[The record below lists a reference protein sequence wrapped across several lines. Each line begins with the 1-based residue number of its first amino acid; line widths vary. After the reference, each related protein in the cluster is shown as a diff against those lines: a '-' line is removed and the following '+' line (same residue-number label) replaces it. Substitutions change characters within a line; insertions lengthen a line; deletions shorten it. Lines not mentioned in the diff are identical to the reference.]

1 MSTINEIHRRVFDVL
16 MEHHYREK
24 EAGREFYF
32 LTEISSSEPIGYH
45 IDQNNPYKTGIAIRL
60 CGRDSWQF
68 LITLFITEEERV
80 FICGYKNQQNDKIQ
94 ALAES
99 ILEQVEVYNFKNIN
113 YNIQSYGFEIN
124 NTSSFENKIDSFLKS
139 IWPILN
145 NIVLLFIEEN
155 KKNVFQWR
163 NITYQQNYIEDY
175 SYLLFNQEEFQNY
188 INQSPF
194 YTPPSEIFKKD
205 LALKDL
211 EVYNFKGIKR
221 ILIKNLPKNT
231 RWIFLTG
238 ENGFGKTSLLQA
250 IAAGLYGRFDGN
262 GNELIA
268 TESLISTVYYVINNE
283 IVNNSNDARKDASQT
298 RLVDYIA
305 TYGSS
310 RLQISAKTTKEDLE
324 KQSPPTYSLFNTDGV
339 LLDVEQR
346 LKDTKA
352 YIPDEFNQIVNI
364 FQTLMPNLAK
374 IEIETSNKTVQVKYF
389 EKDDEG
395 NLVNEGVTFTQLAA
409 GYRNIIAMI
418 GDMIYRLSTKQDVA
432 KLSDLE
438 GIVII
443 DEIELH
449 LHPNYQKLF
458 VQKLTELFPKIQ
470 FIASTH
476 SPIPLLG
483 APPETVIL
491 HVTRSREKGI
501 EVEKLDIDFSVLTPN
516 AILTSPIF
524 GFQELIPESKP
535 DDTMIRSEQT
545 YQEVL
550 LNDQLDKQIDEY
562 LTEENKNE
570 LLSLL
575 KK

>member
-1 MSTINEIHRRVFDVL
+1 MSTINEIP
-16 MEHHYREK
+16 
-24 EAGREFYF
+24 
-32 LTEISSSEPIGYH
+32 IS
-45 IDQNNPYKTGIAIRL
+45 
-60 CGRDSWQF
+60 
-68 LITLFITEEERV
+68 
-80 FICGYKNQQNDKIQ
+80 
-94 ALAES
+94 
-99 ILEQVEVYNFKNIN
+99 
-113 YNIQSYGFEIN
+113 
-124 NTSSFENKIDSFLKS
+124 
-139 IWPILN
+139 LN
-145 NIVLLFIEEN
+145 
-155 KKNVFQWR
+155 
-163 NITYQQNYIEDY
+163 
-175 SYLLFNQEEFQNY
+175 S
-188 INQSPF
+188 
-194 YTPPSEIFKKD
+194 
-205 LALKDL
+205 L
-211 EVYNFKGIKR
+211 EVKNFKGVKH
-221 ILIKNLPKNT
+221 ILIENLPRNT

-238 ENGFGKTSLLQA
+238 ENGFGKTSILQA
-250 IAAGLYGRFDGN
+250 IAAGLNGRYDRLINQLIPEVSYIRLSLFISDTLWELKYWEGN
-262 GNELIA
+262 YKAKITNEPVKNLQIY
-268 TESLISTVYYVINNE
+268 SL
-283 IVNNSNDARKDASQT
+283 QF
-298 RLVDYIA
+298 A

-310 RLQISAKTTKEDLE
+310 RLQISALTTKEDIE
-324 KQSPPTYSLFNTDGV
+324 KQSSSSYSLFNTDSV

-352 YIPDEFNQIVNI
+352 YFPDEFKQIVDV

-395 NLVNEGVTFTQLAA
+395 NFVNEGVTFTQLAA

-443 DEIELH
+443 DELELH

-501 EVEKLDIDFSVLTPN
+501 EVEKLDVDFSVLTPN

-524 GFQELIPESKP
+524 GFQELIPESKS

>member
-1 MSTINEIHRRVFDVL
+1 MSTIND
-16 MEHHYREK
+16 
-24 EAGREFYF
+24 
-32 LTEISSSEPIGYH
+32 ISFS
-45 IDQNNPYKTGIAIRL
+45 
-60 CGRDSWQF
+60 
-68 LITLFITEEERV
+68 
-80 FICGYKNQQNDKIQ
+80 
-94 ALAES
+94 
-99 ILEQVEVYNFKNIN
+99 
-113 YNIQSYGFEIN
+113 
-124 NTSSFENKIDSFLKS
+124 
-139 IWPILN
+139 LN
-145 NIVLLFIEEN
+145 
-155 KKNVFQWR
+155 
-163 NITYQQNYIEDY
+163 
-175 SYLLFNQEEFQNY
+175 S
-188 INQSPF
+188 
-194 YTPPSEIFKKD
+194 
-205 LALKDL
+205 L
-211 EVYNFKGIKR
+211 EVKNFKGIKH
-221 ILIKNLPKNT
+221 ILIENLPKAT

-250 IAAGLYGRFDGN
+250 IAAGLNGRYDKLLNQLIPEISYIRLSLFISDTLWEMKYWEGN
-262 GNELIA
+262 YRAKTTNESAQNLKNYR
-268 TESLISTVYYVINNE
+268 V
-283 IVNNSNDARKDASQT
+283 QF
-298 RLVDYIA
+298 A

-310 RLQISAKTTKEDLE
+310 RLQISALTTTEDIE
-324 KQSPPTYSLFNTDGV
+324 KQSSSSYSLFNTDGV

-352 YIPDEFNQIVNI
+352 YFPDEFKQIVDV

-443 DEIELH
+443 DELELH

-501 EVEKLDIDFSVLTPN
+501 EVEKLDVDFSVLTPN

>member
-1 MSTINEIHRRVFDVL
+1 MATINEIHKRVFDVL

-24 EAGREFYF
+24 ESGREFYF
-32 LTEISSSEPIGYH
+32 LTEEL
-45 IDQNNPYKTGIAIRL
+45 DDYKAYMSFTDLYEEQKLEREQKII
-60 CGRDSWQF
+60 
-68 LITLFITEEERV
+68 IVNLF
-80 FICGYKNQQNDKIQ
+80 
-94 ALAES
+94 A
-99 ILEQVEVYNFKNIN
+99 
-113 YNIQSYGFEIN
+113 
-124 NTSSFENKIDSFLKS
+124 ENKAQCLLQLIIHSENLFVCGKKGANSYDEYRAIFDKVYSPHTPERFIFFKP
-139 IWPILN
+139 W
-145 NIVLLFIEEN
+145 NI
-155 KKNVFQWR
+155 
-163 NITYQQNYIEDY
+163 Y
-175 SYLLFNQEEFQNY
+175 
-188 INQSPF
+188 
-194 YTPPSEIFKKD
+194 
-205 LALKDL
+205 ALKLDKENSLVEILQLFLDKDWSRVVKLSSIPKKWLIDKETFETYLEESPYYILLTRPTINDIALKAL
-211 EVYNFKGIKR
+211 EVTNFKGIKH
-221 ILIKNLPKNT
+221 ILIENLPRNT
-231 RWIFLTG
+231 RWFFLTG

-250 IAAGLYGRFDGN
+250 IAAGLYGRYDSI
-262 GNELIA
+262 GNELIPI
-268 TESLISTVYYVINNE
+268 ESEISISYFTLNSTISGHLQSYSISRTINYSNTN
-283 IVNNSNDARKDASQT
+283 IDSRGSMLNSN
-298 RLVDYIA
+298 LA

-310 RLQISAKTTKEDLE
+310 RLQISGNTTKEEVE

-339 LLDVEQR
+339 LLDIEQR

-352 YIPDEFNQIVNI
+352 YFPDEFNQIVDI
-364 FQTLMPNLAK
+364 FQKLMPNLAK
-374 IEIETSNKTVQVKYF
+374 IEVETFNKSVQVKYF

-432 KLSDLE
+432 KLSELE

-443 DEIELH
+443 DELELH

-501 EVEKLDIDFSVLTPN
+501 EVEKLDVDFSVLTPN

-535 DDTMIRSEQT
+535 DDMMIRSEQT

-550 LNDQLDKQIDEY
+550 LNDQLDKQIDKY